1 MYKIEDIEPGKSYGC
16 KFKVTTMLD
25 SMGRP
30 APNLSD
36 VPLKGP
42 GEYEGF
48 GVIQVRDSA
57 SKLVELYDTKARKT
71 FRVDFDSIWDIDDV
85 EYVEEPTA
93 EKGYPSYDAVNSKD

>member
-1 MYKIEDIEPGKSYGC
+1 MYKIEDIEIGKSYGC

-25 SMGRP
+25 TMGRP

-48 GVIQVRDSA
+48 GVIQIRDLQ

-85 EYVEEPTA
+85 EYVEDTKNE
-93 EKGYPSYDAVNSKD
+93 E

>member
-25 SMGRP
+25 DLGRP

-36 VPLKGP
+36 RPLKGP

-48 GVIQVRDSA
+48 GVIQVRDLN
-57 SKLVELYDTKARKT
+57 SKQIELYDTECRKS
-71 FRVDFDSIWDIDDV
+71 FRVSFDNIWDIDDV
-85 EYVEEPTA
+85 EYV
-93 EKGYPSYDAVNSKD
+93 D

>member
-25 SMGRP
+25 DLGRP

-36 VPLKGP
+36 RPLKGP

-48 GVIQVRDSA
+48 GVIQVRDLK
-57 SKLVELYDTKARKT
+57 SKQVELYDTECRKS
-71 FRVDFDSIWDIDDV
+71 FRVSFDNIWDIDDV
-85 EYVEEPTA
+85 EYV
-93 EKGYPSYDAVNSKD
+93 D

>member
-1 MYKIEDIEPGKSYGC
+1 MMKIEDIEVGKSYGC

-48 GVIQVRDSA
+48 GVIQIRDTNSRM
-57 SKLVELYDTKARKT
+57 VELYDTSSRKT
-71 FRVDFDSIWDIDDV
+71 FTVSFDDIWDVDEV
-85 EYVEEPTA
+85 EYVE
-93 EKGYPSYDAVNSKD
+93 SD

>member
-1 MYKIEDIEPGKSYGC
+1 MMKIEDIQPGKSYGC

-25 SMGRP
+25 TLGRP

-48 GVIQVRDSA
+48 GILQKRDLDN
-57 SKLVELYDTKARKT
+57 KMVELYDTECRKT
-71 FRVDFDSIWDIDDV
+71 FVVDFDNIWDIDDV
-85 EYVEEPTA
+85 EYVDPEQ
-93 EKGYPSYDAVNSKD
+93 

>member
-1 MYKIEDIEPGKSYGC
+1 MNIEDITPGKSYGC

-25 SMGRP
+25 TFGRP

-48 GVIQVRDSA
+48 GILQKRDLESR
-57 SKLVELYDTKARKT
+57 LVELYDEKSKKI
-71 FRVDFDSIWDIDDV
+71 FRVSFDDIWDIDNI
-85 EYVEEPTA
+85 EYV
-93 EKGYPSYDAVNSKD
+93 

>member
-1 MYKIEDIEPGKSYGC
+1 MLKIEDIQPGKSYGC

-25 SMGRP
+25 NLGRP

-48 GVIQVRDSA
+48 GVIKVRDLKSR
-57 SKLVELYDTKARKT
+57 LVELYDTKCRKT
-71 FRVDFDSIWDIDDV
+71 FRVEFDNLWDIDEV
-85 EYVEEPTA
+85 EYT
-93 EKGYPSYDAVNSKD
+93 D

>member
-1 MYKIEDIEPGKSYGC
+1 MIKIEDVTPGKSYGC

-25 SMGRP
+25 DLGRP

-48 GVIQVRDSA
+48 GVIQIRDTDSR
-57 SKLVELYDTKARKT
+57 LVELYDTGCRKS
-71 FRVDFDSIWDIDDV
+71 FRVSFDDIWDVDEV
-85 EYVEEPTA
+85 EYVDGEKVNEE
-93 EKGYPSYDAVNSKD
+93 

>member
-1 MYKIEDIEPGKSYGC
+1 MYKIEDIKIGKSYGC

-25 SMGRP
+25 TMGRP

-48 GVIQVRDSA
+48 GVIQVRDLQ

-71 FRVDFDSIWDIDDV
+71 FRVEFDSIWDIDDV
-85 EYVEEPTA
+85 EYVEDTKNE
-93 EKGYPSYDAVNSKD
+93 E

>member
-1 MYKIEDIEPGKSYGC
+1 MMKIEEIEVGKSYGC

-25 SMGRP
+25 TMGRP

-48 GVIQVRDSA
+48 GVIQVRDLKSR
-57 SKLVELYDTKARKT
+57 LVELYDTTARKT
-71 FRVDFDSIWDIDDV
+71 FRVDFDNIWDIDTV
-85 EYVEEPTA
+85 EYVE
-93 EKGYPSYDAVNSKD
+93 

>member
-1 MYKIEDIEPGKSYGC
+1 MIKIEDVIPGKSYGC

-25 SMGRP
+25 DLGRP

-48 GVIQVRDSA
+48 GVIQIKDTDSR
-57 SKLVELYDTKARKT
+57 LVELYDTGCRKS
-71 FRVDFDSIWDIDDV
+71 FRVSFDDIWDVDEV
-85 EYVEEPTA
+85 EYVDGEE
-93 EKGYPSYDAVNSKD
+93 ELND